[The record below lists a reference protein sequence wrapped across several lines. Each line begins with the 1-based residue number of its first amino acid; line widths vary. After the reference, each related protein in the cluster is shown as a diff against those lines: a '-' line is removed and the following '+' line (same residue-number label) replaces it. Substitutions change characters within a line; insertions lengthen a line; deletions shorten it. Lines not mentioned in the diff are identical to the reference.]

1 MRWTR
6 VRVLLGFIMT
16 RYWGR
21 WGKAKVNRPWKLPRD
36 KKKKNAPQKKQLL
49 YTTSCGSCYPLINDT
64 CGFFA
69 RIELMSHSGFAFA
82 VLVDICV
89 SCPLV
94 FIMTNS
100 NQFRCKNQEKD
111 ILCMAKKWHSQC
123 NRIVVVSSHQDAP
136 PAPRR
141 LKGTN
146 PKPAFAGTES
156 LPLQFERKFYLK
168 KGCCCE
174 ENALLV
180 KHKNQCQR
188 FLVFVNT
195 TLLGR

>member
-1 MRWTR
+1 MRWTQ

-36 KKKKNAPQKKQLL
+36 KKKKIARQKKQVL
-49 YTTSCGSCYPLINDT
+49 YTTSCSSCYRLINDT

-69 RIELMSHSGFAFA
+69 DIELMSHSGFAFA
-82 VLVDICV
+82 VSIDICV

-111 ILCMAKKWHSQC
+111 ILCMAKKWHSQY
-123 NRIVVVSSHQDAP
+123 NRIAVVSSHQDVPPEDLKERIQNLHVLAP
-136 PAPRR
+136 N
-141 LKGTN
+141 LCLYNSKGN
-146 PKPAFAGTES
+146 FI
-156 LPLQFERKFYLK
+156 
-168 KGCCCE
+168 
-174 ENALLV
+174 
-180 KHKNQCQR
+180 
-188 FLVFVNT
+188 
-195 TLLGR
+195 